1 MKPSWFKEQLYKL
14 TGGKKKKNQKLT
26 PTMRNVAPCFPFLEK
41 VGIKTTCLERII
53 TSMLRFRNCLEWTPA
68 REKMQRITAK
78 PSTC

>member
-1 MKPSWFKEQLYKL
+1 
-14 TGGKKKKNQKLT
+14 
-26 PTMRNVAPCFPFLEK
+26 MRNVAPCFPFLEK